1 MKRWKKY
8 TSLLLALVLCLSLT
22 ACGGSDSGG
31 GGDFI
36 DSGKQADKY
45 FPVGHHPIKTEGEK

>member
-1 MKRWKKY
+1 MDKKRLL
-8 TSLLLALVLCLSLT
+8 SLLLAAGLCVSLT

>member
-1 MKRWKKY
+1 MEKAFV
-8 TSLLLALVLCLSLT
+8 LLLAAVLCLSLT